1 MPAPWGVI
9 LAGEGEP
16 LIPSEQDSPKNSTE
30 EDQPE
35 PGQEV
40 DSAVGEAVPSSPHN
54 APHAAPH
61 AEDQESPETGDTGT
75 STPPRR
81 AFARLRDEE
90 QRVAGGG
97 RWSVD
102 ASRRHCHHCS
112 EEIVRGTPFWTVL
125 AEADPAQAG
134 EAVAAF
140 FCRQDHCEGCIE
152 SLDEDPFF
160 ARWKTTV
167 PAPEGPPRRIV
178 NIASLHAT
186 FLSLIDSLDGDEDVG
201 TPAGGVETADPG
213 SSESPAP
220 APTDEASAGMTSAP
234 EEQEEQFE
242 ARNRPTALEVS
253 AVADRIR
260 LAYLLALFLVR
271 KRALRW
277 ISHDPQSLT
286 VKERSGV
293 IHRVQVPAIDA
304 VALEEAVAEMEQ
316 LLG

>member
-1 MPAPWGVI
+1 MPSPLGVI

-16 LIPSEQDSPKNSTE
+16 LIPAEPDSPNKSTE
-30 EDQPE
+30 EGQPE

-40 DSAVGEAVPSSPHN
+40 DSAVGAAVPSDRN
-54 APHAAPH
+54 AEPH
-61 AEDQESPETGDTGT
+61 AEPHAEPQADDPESPETGDTGS
-75 STPPRR
+75 STTPRR

-102 ASRRHCHHCS
+102 ASRRHCHRCA
-112 EEIVRGTPFWTVL
+112 EEIPRGNPFWTVL
-125 AEADPAQAG
+125 AEADPDQAG

-152 SLDEDPFF
+152 SLEEDPFF

-186 FLSLIDSLDGDEDVG
+186 FLSLIDSLDGGEDSGV
-201 TPAGGVETADPG
+201 PAGIR
-213 SSESPAP
+213 
-220 APTDEASAGMTSAP
+220 SAP
-234 EEQEEQFE
+234 KEQEEPQEEQFE

-286 VKERSGV
+286 VKERSGA
-293 IHRVQVPAIDA
+293 IHRVQVPSIDA
-304 VALEEAVAEMEQ
+304 AALEEAVAEMEQ